1 MATISTTTNTT
12 PFQFPSNSYIDRDP
26 NTGYLWALVKTS
38 TANRYDLF
46 RSTDGGASWATR
58 ANFTRANIQEFS
70 GLHFGKVNWVHT
82 SYRTNESSQDRIY
95 YRRFSDVF
103 VAWES
108 EVLLAAFGNGGVGGA
123 VYSGLDLMIAIS
135 AERTEKVCVAAG
147 TIDGGVGPRGVALYG
162 AYTPWAGATVASN
175 AIFAGQ
181 RKWFPEAGSSGRI
194 TPCLDLEH
202 TGDGKSWTTP
212 NLWLT
217 FGRDNLYVMKLAWHG
232 YGWTGP
238 NSPILVASGLAAQ
251 NWNMG
256 RFDGNRF
263 VMAARSVAP
272 TDTVTIY
279 DRNKANST
287 TTPWTTPAHPTGA
300 IRALALNYNKVT
312 GDARVFAV
320 GTSTGV
326 LYYIDFVR
334 ATNTWTSWAQV
345 TATAVLGAN
354 VDNFGVRRGTH
365 ATSKH
370 HVYIA
375 HSGAPNTLVEYQQ
388 GLAYAP
394 TQPTWITAGQAYVNG
409 GPADVASTLPLDW
422 QFNDPDPTDVQ
433 TAYALSRQIGAGAL
447 AYYRASDATWQ
458 ATEQK
463 NLTATT
469 IVTLAA
475 AWALDA
481 DANYTFKVKAWD
493 SADVASAYSDP
504 LVLTPSAKVNPAI
517 TSPAEASVY
526 ASDTLVVTWTAAQQT
541 AYKVELYIFGIL
553 VGDTGWITSTST
565 THTML
570 SPLLAN
576 GFNYS
581 VRVLTKNN
589 EGLIS
594 DFSQKNFSVA
604 FTPPATPTLAIT
616 PSAANGWNAVVIT
629 NPAPSGGQPAV
640 TDQDVYRRK
649 TGTTDAIRI
658 AAGVA
663 NNGTWNDWRAVSRQ
677 AYEYQVF
684 TRGANGSTATSAW
697 TS

>member
-1 MATISTTTNTT
+1 MATISTTTHTT
-12 PFQFPSNSYIDRDP
+12 PFQFPSNTYIDRDP

-58 ANFTRANIQEFS
+58 TNFTRANIQEFS
-70 GLHFGKVNWVHT
+70 GIHWGKVNWVHIA
-82 SYRTNESSQDRIY
+82 YRTSESNQDRIY
-95 YRRFSDVF
+95 YRRYADVLG
-103 VAWES
+103 AWES
-108 EVLLAAFGNGGVGGA
+108 EVLLASFGNGGVAGS

-147 TIDGGVGPRGVALYG
+147 TIDGGIGPRGVALYG
-162 AYTPWAGATVASN
+162 AYTPYAGATVASN

-181 RKWFPEAGSSGRI
+181 RKWFPEAGASGRI
-194 TPCLDLEH
+194 TPSLDLEH

-212 NLWLT
+212 HLWLS
-217 FGRDNLYVMKLAWHG
+217 FGRTTLQCVKLAWHG

-238 NSPILVASGLAAQ
+238 NSPVQIATGLTAM
-251 NWNMG
+251 NWANG

-263 VMAARSVAP
+263 VMVVPSVAP
-272 TDTVTIY
+272 TDTVTLY
-279 DRNKANST
+279 DRNKANSST
-287 TTPWTTPAHPTGA
+287 TAWVSPAHPTGV
-300 IRALALNYNKVT
+300 IRSCTLNYNKVT
-312 GDARVFAV
+312 GDARVYAV

-334 ATNTWTSWAQV
+334 ASNTWTSWAQV
-345 TATAVLGAN
+345 VATAVLGAN

-370 HVYIA
+370 HAYIA

-388 GLAYAP
+388 ALTYAP
-394 TQPTWITAGQAYVNG
+394 TQPTWITAGAAYVNG
-409 GPADVASTLPLDW
+409 GPADVAATLALDW
-422 QFNDPDPTDVQ
+422 QFNDPDLNDAQ

-475 AWALDA
+475 AWALNS
-481 DANYTFKVKAWD
+481 DANYTFKVKSWD
-493 SADVASAYSDP
+493 GADVASAYSDP

-517 TSPAEASVY
+517 VTPAES
-526 ASDTLVVTWTAAQQT
+526 STWTTDTLTVTWTAAEQT

-553 VGDTGWITSTST
+553 VGDTGWITSTALS
-565 THTML
+565 HVLL

-604 FTPPATPTLAIT
+604 FTAPATATLVIT
-616 PSAANGWNAVVIT
+616 PSPANGWNAVVIT

-640 TDQDVYRRK
+640 TDQDIYRRK
-649 TGTTDAIRI
+649 TGATDSLRV
-658 AAGVA
+658 AAAVA
-663 NNGTWNDWRAVSRQ
+663 NNATYNDWRATSRQ
-677 AYEYQVF
+677 PYEYQVF
-684 TRGANGSTATSAW
+684 TRGANGASSVSAW